1 MSAQIWAQRA
11 RDKDKQRKP
20 EEIPQEYKRHW
31 RVFDERLAQRFPPD
45 RQEIMEIYLTSERS
59 TDHQLVY
66 LLNRK
71 EMDILRKSWKLKK

>member
-1 MSAQIWAQRA
+1 
-11 RDKDKQRKP
+11 
-20 EEIPQEYKRHW
+20 
-31 RVFDERLAQRFPPD
+31 
-45 RQEIMEIYLTSERS
+45 MEIYLTSERS